1 MGVGQRGGI
10 ASKKQLRT
18 GWMWK
23 DKVVGSGVLKEK
35 AKSMGAVKRQPGRKE
50 QWQWQV
56 RKRSRSGS

>member
-10 ASKKQLRT
+10 ASKKPRT

-35 AKSMGAVKRQPGRKE
+35 AKSMGAVERQPGRKE
-50 QWQWQV
+50 
-56 RKRSRSGS
+56 

>member
-35 AKSMGAVKRQPGRKE
+35 AKSMGAVERQPGRKE